1 MIINTRPE
9 ELGQKTNLLLEK
21 YECNFVH
28 LPLTQI
34 LKKEPSSQALK
45 YLKNLSNYDAVIFT
59 SQSAVWH
66 GAKFFQEKY
75 LNYKVIPIISIGLAT
90 QDSLLKLNISS
101 TIPPT
106 YDSSGLATVIKEKA
120 YKKCLVFCGQ
130 KNPRILHMTNAD
142 IDTFPCYVSHDETK
156 VDFRKIKDFKK
167 LIILIY
173 TQQSL
178 EVLTREFKADK
189 IQEIILIA
197 ASERIQQSSKDYGFT
212 RCIVAESPHDTEMVQ
227 AALGEY

>member
-21 YECNFVH
+21 YECNFIH

-59 SQSAVWH
+59 SQSAARH
-66 GAKFFQEKY
+66 GAKFFQEEY
-75 LNYKVIPIISIGLAT
+75 LNHKKIPVISIGLAT
-90 QDSLLKLNISS
+90 QNSLLKLNISS
-101 TIPPT
+101 SVPPT
-106 YDSSGLATVIKEKA
+106 YNSSGLATVIKEKS
-120 YKKCLVFCGQ
+120 YKKCLVFCGE
-130 KNPRILHMTNAD
+130 KNPRILSMTNAD

-156 VDFRKIKDFKK
+156 VDFKKIKDSNK
-167 LIILIY
+167 LVILIY

-178 EVLTREFKADK
+178 EFLGREFKADK
-189 IQEIILIA
+189 MQEIILIA
-197 ASERIQQSSKDYGFT
+197 ASKRIQQSSKDYAFMK
-212 RCIVAESPHDTEMVQ
+212 CVVAGSPHDKEMVQ
-227 AALGEY
+227 AALAEY